1 MTISQRDYVLV
12 SLNFTYLLQ
21 KVVDLS
27 SDG

>member
-1 MTISQRDYVLV
+1 MTISRRDYVSV